1 MTEHRAL
8 LGVLLAGGAAVI
20 LPVPPIPP
28 AGGPPDHPAPIPSLT
43 VEAPGQDQVEA
54 PGQDRRD
61 SVRLAPSFF
70 SSLGDYN
77 ASEGYTPGSRIE
89 ELPGRRD
96 PVRAGFSLS
105 VPIQ

>member
-8 LGVLLAGGAAVI
+8 LAALLAGGAAVI

-28 AGGPPDHPAPIPSLT
+28 AGGPPDRAAPLPSLT
-43 VEAPGQDQVEA
+43 LEAPGQDQ
-54 PGQDRRD
+54 PD

>member
-1 MTEHRAL
+1 MMQLRAVL
-8 LGVLLAGGAAVI
+8 AALLAGGAAVI

-28 AGGPPDHPAPIPSLT
+28 AGGPPDHAAPVPSLT
-43 VEAPGQDQVEA
+43 LEAPGQ
-54 PGQDRRD
+54 GQPNN
-61 SVRLAPSFF
+61 VRLAPSFF
-70 SSLGDYN
+70 SSLGNYN

-96 PVRAGFSLS
+96 PVRAGLSLS